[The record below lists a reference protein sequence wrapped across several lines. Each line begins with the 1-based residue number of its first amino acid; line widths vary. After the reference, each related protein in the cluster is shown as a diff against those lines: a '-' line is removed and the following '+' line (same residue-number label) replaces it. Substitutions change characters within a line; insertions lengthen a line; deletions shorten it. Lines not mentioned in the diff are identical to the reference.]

1 MAIGQR
7 AGESAEL
14 AKANYGG
21 FVEMNGALQTAT
33 KAKAPTMPAFTP
45 VHNGLLQR
53 RCACENDAGECE
65 GCSSRKL
72 SLQRSTEESSAR
84 RGAEVPSIV
93 HEALR
98 SSGRPL
104 DTKTRAFM
112 ELRFGHDFSRV
123 RVHTDAKSAAA
134 ASSVNARAFTVG
146 HDIVFGSG
154 ANDPHSR
161 TGKALLA
168 HELTHVI
175 QQGNQDRLQTSLEVG
190 PPDDAYERQADLVA
204 DRVLNSNGS
213 AAGFDSHIPLHHHG
227 VIQRAQIFRGNILD
241 EGTCEHLACNSRFAC
256 TDPAGVLCPEG
267 TRNAGTN
274 RRPLFTCDTNCE
286 NNLSCS
292 DSGDWMAIPNSRF
305 ARRKC
310 GQDLVICANS
320 RFTHAHVRDRSEI
333 EAWEVSRGVQ
343 DSLGVPHG
351 TFAGTIYSD
360 ENDPGFKTDRRCGNA
375 PAGTRSEEGTPPEET
390 FVPASPGIRRDNPSD
405 QIPE

>member
-1 MAIGQR
+1 
-7 AGESAEL
+7 
-14 AKANYGG
+14 
-21 FVEMNGALQTAT
+21 MNAPLQTQT
-33 KAKAPTMPAFTP
+33 QSPAKTSFAPIGNS
-45 VHNGLLQR
+45 HLLQR
-53 RCACENDAGECE
+53 KCECGGSPGVAGECE
-65 GCSSRKL
+65 ECSSEKL
-72 SLQRSTEESSAR
+72 SLRRSPKNSTVETRTSDS
-84 RGAEVPSIV
+84 VPSIV

-104 DTKTRAFM
+104 DMQTRSFM

-123 RVHTDAKSAAA
+123 RVHNDAKSEAAA
-134 ASSVNARAFTVG
+134 RSVNARAFTVG
-146 HDIVFGSG
+146 HDIVFGSR
-154 ANDPHSR
+154 ANDPHSS

-175 QQGNQDRLQTSLEVG
+175 QQGNQDRLQTSLEIG
-190 PPDDAYERQADLVA
+190 PPDDAYERQADSIA
-204 DRVLNSNGS
+204 ERVLNSSGS
-213 AAGFDSHIPLHHHG
+213 AAGFDSHIALHHNG
-227 VIQRAQIFRGNILD
+227 IIQRAQIFRGNILD
-241 EGTCEHLACNSRFAC
+241 EGTCEHLACNSRWAC
-256 TDPAGVLCPEG
+256 TDPAGVLCPQG

-274 RRPLFTCDTNCE
+274 RRALFTCDNTCE
-286 NNLSCS
+286 DNMSCS

-343 DSLGVPHG
+343 DSLGVAHG

-360 ENDPGFKTDRRCGNA
+360 ESDPAFLTDRRCGNA
-375 PAGTRSEEGTPPEET
+375 PAGTRSDAGTQPEET
-390 FVPASPGIRRDNPSD
+390 FVPATPQMRRDNPSD